1 MWKQCEALQ
10 ETIVSLRR
18 KLHQIPEVGSIL
30 PKTQALICETLEA
43 WGVPYEK
50 SPLDSAVFGEI
61 RGGKPGK
68 TILLRADTDA
78 LPILEETG
86 LPYASQHPGQ
96 MHACGHDAH
105 TAMLLGAL
113 KVLQENREQLCG
125 NVRFVFQP
133 CEENIGGASVSIKA
147 GVMEGV
153 DAVFGCH
160 IGNLLGT
167 DMPSGT
173 FAIAPGCVMASSDGF
188 RLYIQGKGC
197 HGSTPDKGVD
207 PIVIAAHTIINLEE
221 LKAREI
227 PAPQPT
233 SLTVGYIKG
242 GEATNIIPDTV
253 ELGGTLRA
261 HDPANRRFVL
271 QRIQEVAEGT
281 AAMFRGSCRVEISGG
296 AKVVQND
303 PALAAVAA
311 SAAEKVV
318 GSDFVRTSFQP
329 CMGSED
335 FSEYLAIKPGVF
347 WFLCSANDD
356 PRTQIPHHNPRFD
369 IDEDV
374 LWKGSAVFVS
384 LANDYLK

>member
-1 MWKQCEALQ
+1 MWKQCESLQ
-10 ETIVSLRR
+10 ATIVDLRR
-18 KLHQIPEVGSIL
+18 RLHQIPEVGTDL
-30 PKTQALICETLEA
+30 PKTQALICETLES
-43 WGVPYEK
+43 WGIPYEK

-61 RGGKPGK
+61 RGGKPGQ
-68 TILLRADTDA
+68 TILLRADVDA
-78 LPILEETG
+78 LPIQEETC
-86 LPYASQHPGQ
+86 LPYASQHDGK

-105 TAMLLGAL
+105 GAMLLGAL
-113 KVLQENREQLCG
+113 KVLQANREQLCG
-125 NVRFVFQP
+125 NVRFVFQTA
-133 CEENIGGASVSIKA
+133 EEAINGASIAIKA

-167 DMPSGT
+167 EYPAGT
-173 FAIAPGCVMASSDGF
+173 VAIMPGCVMASSDGI

-227 PAPQPT
+227 PAPEPT
-233 SLTVGYIKG
+233 SLTMGYIKG
-242 GEATNIIPDTV
+242 GEAVNIIPDTV

-271 QRIQEVAEGT
+271 QRVKEVAEGT
-281 AAMFRGSCRVEISGG
+281 AAMFRGSCRVAFSDG

-303 PALAAVAA
+303 PALAAVVTA
-311 SAAEKVV
+311 AAEKVV
-318 GSDFVRTSFQP
+318 GRDFICSNFEP

-335 FSEYLAIKPGVF
+335 FSEYQAIKPGVF
-347 WFLCSANDD
+347 WFLCSGSED
-356 PRTQIPHHNPRFD
+356 PRTQVPHHNPKFD
-369 IDEDV
+369 IDESV

-384 LANDYLK
+384 LASDYLK